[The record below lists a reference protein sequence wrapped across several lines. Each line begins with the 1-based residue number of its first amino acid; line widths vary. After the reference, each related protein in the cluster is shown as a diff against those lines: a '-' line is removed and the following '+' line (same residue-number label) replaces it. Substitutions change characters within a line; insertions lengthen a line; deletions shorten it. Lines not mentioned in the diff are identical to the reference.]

1 MAYFAT
7 ALFFLLVAEGLMAAG
22 FGFPQAPLQA
32 PETLILVHVAA
43 IGWLS
48 LLMCGALFQFL
59 PVLVAQPLH
68 DNHSPLAALGLL
80 VAGLIA
86 LVLGFLQLDGL
97 IGPGAPCLPIGGALL
112 GAGFALAI
120 WNLACT
126 LWAAPKRPLPSR
138 FVAVGLVSLAATAG
152 LGIVFALVLGGATT
166 SPAMLRLTPAA
177 LPLHVVA
184 GLGGWLT
191 FAAMGV
197 SYRLLAMF
205 MLAPELDRL
214 STRLALYFGA
224 ASLAVAIVGGVAVI
238 LLEARLGPVLLAAG
252 ALGLA
257 ALAVYGRDIRYL
269 YKARKRPKI
278 ELNSRIATLAFAS
291 LAAAVVLTL
300 ALLALGRL
308 ADHVGAVVFLVAFG
322 WLTGLGLSKLYK
334 IVAFLTWLECY
345 GPVLG
350 KAQTPRVQDLVVEPR
365 AVKWFWLYFGTA
377 WIGAVALLLG
387 QGRAF
392 QGCAGAMLFATAG
405 VIAHLVRTR
414 RLANVDTPRRL
425 PQGARRPRL
434 LFAQV
439 ERTRS

>member
-7 ALFFLLVAEGLMAAG
+7 ALVFLLAAEGLMAFG
-22 FGFPQAPLQA
+22 FGFPRAPLQA

-68 DNHSPLAALGLL
+68 DNHTPLAALALL

-86 LVLGFLQLDGL
+86 LVLGFLQLDGR
-97 IGPGAPCLPIGGALL
+97 IAPAAPCLPIGAALL
-112 GAGFALAI
+112 GGGFALAI

-138 FVAVGLVSLAATAG
+138 FVAVGLFGLAAAAA
-152 LGIVFALVLGGATT
+152 LGIVFAFGLGGATT
-166 SPAMLRLTPAA
+166 SPALLRLTPAA
-177 LPLHVVA
+177 LPAHVIA

-214 STRLALYFGA
+214 STRLALYLGA
-224 ASLAVAIVGGVAVI
+224 TSLAVAILGGVAMV
-238 LLEARLGPVLLAAG
+238 LLEGPLAPVLLAAG

-257 ALAVYGRDIRYL
+257 ALAVYGRDVRYL
-269 YKARKRPKI
+269 YKARKRPRI
-278 ELNSRIATLAFAS
+278 ELNSRVAALAFAS
-291 LAAAVVLTL
+291 LAAAVALTL

-308 ADHVGAVVFLVAFG
+308 SDRIGAVVFLVAFG
-322 WLTGLGLSKLYK
+322 WLTGLGLSQLYK

-350 KAQTPRVQDLVVEPR
+350 KAQTPRVQDLVVEPAAR
-365 AVKWFWLYFGTA
+365 KWFWLYFA
-377 WIGAVALLLG
+377 AVWIGALALLLG
-387 QGRAF
+387 QERVF
-392 QGCAGAMLFATAG
+392 QGCAAAMLFATAG

-434 LFAQV
+434 LVAHV